1 MFLGELFGRKF
12 KLWTSLEKEGRILA
26 SRCCFCKEEEELTDN
41 FLIHRGMASVCG
53 PHYLH
58 YLFCCCCSS
67 MVPGSRNP
75 MWGEEFNF
83 SVDDLPVKVAL

>member
-1 MFLGELFGRKF
+1 M
-12 KLWTSLEKEGRILA
+12 LA

-58 YLFCCCCSS
+58 YLVPLGVQGAVSS
-67 MVPGSRNP
+67 
-75 MWGEEFNF
+75 FHFTF
-83 SVDDLPVKVAL
+83 SCVGAPCISLYPPWAFLILYLLLFSPLFFLFLFPIS